1 MSCEHC
7 VLIRS
12 YRDQRAYLCYRAE
25 SHPILDVFRYDG
37 PHVRYETGTSIH
49 GGGSSLRFL
58 QNNLGYLNSN
68 HPLDYKSVLE
78 EASRHG
84 ALDKRIADRVL
95 SGEGPL

>member
-12 YRDQRAYLCYRAE
+12 YKDQRAYLCFRAQ
-25 SHPILDVFRYDG
+25 SHSILDVFRYDG
-37 PHVRYETGTSIH
+37 PHVRYETGASDQ

-58 QNNLGYLNSN
+58 QNNLSYLDSN
-68 HPLDYKSVLE
+68 HPMDYGTVIR
-78 EASRHG
+78 EASRRG
-84 ALDKRIADRVL
+84 VLDKRLADRVL